1 MINTISDLALRNLV
15 LATYH
20 SWCTS
25 EQLLKKLL
33 QRYEVPVEALKMSEE
48 DAIKFKKDV
57 GLRVALVL
65 KAWMLQK
72 ERDFSDRLL
81 ETLREFI
88 EVQLIKD
95 GRLDLAKTLRGP
107 FTALVSQNIDLRVL
121 IFIVRVERSQ
131 F

>member
-1 MINTISDLALRNLV
+1 M
-15 LATYH
+15 
-20 SWCTS
+20 
-25 EQLLKKLL
+25 
-33 QRYEVPVEALKMSEE
+33 EALKMSEE